1 MEQAD
6 EAFGQC
12 ARALPGHQLKRL
24 YEAEAIAAGVQ
35 RVAAAIADQTASAQC
50 LCVPVLKGSLMFAA
64 DLLRALP
71 PTVEVDFLGVS
82 SYHGGA
88 RSSGIVKLT
97 RDISASIEDRDVL
110 IVEDIVD
117 TGLTIRYLLDTL
129 ALRRPRS
136 LRVATLLDKPSRR
149 VVEVPIDFCAFKI
162 PDLFVVGYGL
172 DYAEAYRGL
181 PYLAELTLAENA

>member
-1 MEQAD
+1 MNQGIGDPGLCE
-6 EAFGQC
+6 C
-12 ARALPGHQLKRL
+12 VLPGHQLKRL
-24 YEAEAIAAGVQ
+24 YEAEDIAAGVR
-35 RVAAAIADQTASAQC
+35 RVATAIADQTMSAQL

-64 DLLRALP
+64 DLLRVLP

-82 SYHGGA
+82 SYQGGA
-88 RSSGIVKLT
+88 SSSGIVKLT
-97 RDISASIEDRDVL
+97 RDISTSIEDRDVL
-110 IVEDIVD
+110 VIEDIVD

-129 ALRRPRS
+129 ALRKPRS
-136 LRVATLLDKPSRR
+136 LRVASLLDKPSRR

-181 PYLAELTLAENA
+181 PYLAELTLPEHS